1 MISATVSA
9 ADDLPL
15 TVPALLRRQAGERA
29 SHPLLFCDDQT
40 LTYAEADRRSAAL
53 ARGLLAVGAGKGTHV
68 GILHPNGAEFVV
80 SWLAAAR
87 IGAVSFPLST
97 FSTDTELRSLL
108 RGADI
113 EVLLSATSY
122 RSRDFVAALREA
134 AGGLV
139 LAEAPPLFDPAL
151 PALRRVAFDVPG
163 SADRGGTG
171 PGGGVPGTV
180 DPGVTDHVGAGPD
193 GPMPTGWSRTAL
205 IEAGSRVAGEILA
218 AAEEAVTPADR
229 MVVIYTSG
237 SSSEPKGVIHCHGPL
252 IRHMANLNEIR
263 RYASGEVLFA
273 PSPFFWIGGFA
284 FVLLATLVA
293 GATAVCSNE
302 REPARVLDLLER
314 TRPTMTNGFAAAV
327 APLAKDPTF
336 PGRDLSSMRRGNLY
350 PIMPPDAR
358 PADPELRHNML
369 GMTEAGSTVLLSDDE
384 SDQPESR
391 RGSFGKPAPG
401 FEARVVDPDTG
412 KDCPPGELGEL
423 WLRGPFLMEG
433 YYGRERGETFEP
445 DGWYRTG
452 DLFTTDSGGFH
463 YFNGRRGEMIKTAGA
478 NVSPREVE
486 AAVLELTG
494 LTAHV
499 VGVDD
504 EARGQVVAAMI
515 RVPAGQD
522 GPDADELRERLRTR
536 LSAYKVPRRIVLAA
550 DADVPMTSSGKVD
563 LRALKARLRDA

>member
-1 MISATVSA
+1 MISATVHA
-9 ADDLPL
+9 DDDLPL
-15 TVPALLRRQAGERA
+15 TVPALLRRQAAARA
-29 SHPLLFCDDQT
+29 DHALLACDDET
-40 LTYAEADRRSAAL
+40 LTYAEADRRSATL
-53 ARGLLAVGAGKGTHV
+53 AKGLLAAGAGKGTHV
-68 GILHPNGAEFVV
+68 GILHPNGADFVV

-97 FSTDTELRSLL
+97 FSTDAELRSLL

-113 EVLLSATSY
+113 EILLATTGY

-134 AGGLV
+134 VPALD
-139 LAEAPPLFDPAL
+139 LASPPPLLDPVV
-151 PALRRVAFDVPG
+151 PALRRVAFDGPVPAG
-163 SADRGGTG
+163 APVPPAWSAR
-171 PGGGVPGTV
+171 
-180 DPGVTDHVGAGPD
+180 
-193 GPMPTGWSRTAL
+193 AL
-205 IEAGSRVAGEILA
+205 IEAGSGVPDEVLA
-218 AAEEAVTPADR
+218 AAGEAITAADR
-229 MVVIYTSG
+229 MVVIHTSG

-263 RYASGEVLFA
+263 RYGSEEVLFA

-284 FVLLATLVA
+284 FVLLATLVS
-293 GATAVCSNE
+293 GATIVCSNE
-302 REPARVLDLLER
+302 RDPARVLDLLER

-327 APLAKDPTF
+327 AHLAKDPTF
-336 PGRDLSSMRRGNLY
+336 AGRDLSSMRRGNLY
-350 PIMPPDAR
+350 PIMPADVR

-369 GMTEAGSTVLLSDDE
+369 GMTEAGSTVLLSGDD
-384 SDQPESR
+384 SDQPDSR

-412 KDCPPGELGEL
+412 KDCPPGEAGEL

-433 YYGRERGETFEP
+433 YYGRERGETFGP

-452 DLFTTDSGGFH
+452 DQFTTDEDGFY
-463 YFNGRRGEMIKTAGA
+463 YFRGRRGEMIKTAGA

-486 AAVLELTG
+486 AAILEVTG

-499 VGVDD
+499 VGLDD

-522 GPDADELRERLRTR
+522 GPDPGELRERLRAR
-536 LSAYKVPRRIVLAA
+536 LSAYKVPRTIVLAA
-550 DADVPMTSSGKVD
+550 DAEVPMMSSGKVD
-563 LRALKARLRDA
+563 LRALKAALKTGHADG

>member
-1 MISATVSA
+1 MISATVHA
-9 ADDLPL
+9 GDDLPL
-15 TVPALLRRQAGERA
+15 TVPALLRRQAARRA
-29 SHPLLFCDDQT
+29 GHPLLICDDET
-40 LTYAEADRRSAAL
+40 LTYAEADRQSAAL
-53 ARGLLAVGAGKGTHV
+53 ARGLLAAGAGKGTHV
-68 GILHPNGAEFVV
+68 GILYPNGAEFVV

-97 FSTDTELRSLL
+97 FSTDAELRTLAT
-108 RGADI
+108 GADI

-122 RSRDFVAALREA
+122 RSRDFIAALREA
-134 AGGLV
+134 GGLD
-139 LAEAPPLFDPAL
+139 LAASQPLFSPAL
-151 PALRRVAFDVPG
+151 PALRRVAFGGPAAADGAVP
-163 SADRGGTG
+163 A
-171 PGGGVPGTV
+171 
-180 DPGVTDHVGAGPD
+180 
-193 GPMPTGWSRTAL
+193 GWSRPAL
-205 IEAGSRVAGEILA
+205 TEAGSRVDGEVLV
-218 AAEEAVTPADR
+218 AAEDAVTAADR
-229 MVVIYTSG
+229 MVVIHTSG

-263 RYASGEVLFA
+263 RYGSDEVLFA

-293 GATAVCSNE
+293 GATVVCSNE
-302 REPARVLDLLER
+302 REPARVLDVLER

-327 APLAKDPTF
+327 AALAKDPSF

-350 PIMPPDAR
+350 PIMPADVR

-369 GMTEAGSTVLLSDDE
+369 GMTEAGSTVLLSDDD
-384 SDQPESR
+384 SDQPQSR

-401 FEARVVDPDTG
+401 FEARVVDPDAG
-412 KDCPPGELGEL
+412 KDCPPGEVGEL

-433 YYGRERGETFEP
+433 YYGRERGETFDP

-452 DLFTTDSGGFH
+452 DLFTTDDDGFH
-463 YFNGRRGEMIKTAGA
+463 YFKGRRGEMIKTAGA

-486 AAVLELTG
+486 AAIFELTG

-515 RVPAGQD
+515 RVPAGQPR
-522 GPDADELRERLRTR
+522 PDAGVLREQLRAR
-536 LSAYKVPRRIVLAA
+536 LSAYKVPRRITLAS
-550 DADVPMTSSGKVD
+550 DAEVPMMSSGKVD
-563 LRALKARLRDA
+563 LRALKAVLKSEALMSEVP

>member
-1 MISATVSA
+1 MISATVNA
-9 ADDLPL
+9 DDDLPL

-29 SHPLLFCDDQT
+29 SHPLLHCDDET
-40 LTYAEADRRSAAL
+40 LTYAEADCRSAAL
-53 ARGLLAVGAGKGTHV
+53 ARGLLAVGAGRGTHV

-113 EVLLSATSY
+113 EVLLSATSH
-122 RSRDFVAALREA
+122 RSRDFVVALREA
-134 AGGLV
+134 AGGPD
-139 LAEAPPLFDPAL
+139 LAAVPPFFDPAL
-151 PALRRVAFDVPG
+151 PALRRVAFD
-163 SADRGGTG
+163 G
-171 PGGGVPGTV
+171 PGGTTP
-180 DPGVTDHVGAGPD
+180 A
-193 GPMPTGWSRTAL
+193 GWSRTAL
-205 IEAGSRVAGEILA
+205 IEAGSRAADEILA
-218 AAEEAVTPADR
+218 AAEKAVTPADR
-229 MVVIYTSG
+229 MVVIHTSG

-284 FVLLATLVA
+284 FALLATLAA
-293 GATAVCSNE
+293 GATVVCSNE
-302 REPARVLDLLER
+302 RESARVLDLLER

-327 APLAKDPTF
+327 VPLAKDPTF
-336 PGRDLSSMRRGNLY
+336 HTRDLSSMRRGNLY
-350 PIMPPDAR
+350 PIMPPDTR

-369 GMTEAGSTVLLSDDE
+369 GMTETGSTVLLSDDE

-412 KDCPPGELGEL
+412 EDCPPGALGEL

-433 YYGRERGETFEP
+433 YYGRECGETFEP
-445 DGWYRTG
+445 DGWFRTG

-463 YFNGRRGEMIKTAGA
+463 YFKGRRSEMIKTAGA

-504 EARGQVVAAMI
+504 EVRGEVVAAMI
-515 RVPAGQD
+515 RVPAGQA
-522 GPDADELRERLRTR
+522 GPDADELRQLLRTR

-550 DADVPMTSSGKVD
+550 EAEVPLMSSGKID

>member
-1 MISATVSA
+1 MICATVN
-9 ADDLPL
+9 ADARPAGAGLPL
-15 TVPALLRRQAGERA
+15 TVPALLRRQAGEQA
-29 SHPLLFCDDQT
+29 SRPLLLCDDET
-40 LTYAEADRRSAAL
+40 LSYAEADRRSAAL

-97 FSTDTELRSLL
+97 FSTPAELRSLL
-108 RGADI
+108 RGTDI
-113 EVLLSATSY
+113 EVLLSAASY

-134 AGGLV
+134 AGGLD
-139 LAEAPPLFDPAL
+139 LAQAPPLFDPAL
-151 PALRRVAFDVPG
+151 PALRRVAFDAPG
-163 SADRGGTG
+163 SA
-171 PGGGVPGTV
+171 
-180 DPGVTDHVGAGPD
+180 
-193 GPMPTGWSRTAL
+193 GWSRTAL
-205 IEAGSRVAGEILA
+205 VEAGARVADGILA
-218 AAEEAVTPADR
+218 AAGEAVTSADR
-229 MVVIYTSG
+229 MVVIHTSG
-237 SSSEPKGVIHCHGPL
+237 SSAEPKGVIHCHGTL

-293 GATAVCSNE
+293 GATAICSNE

-336 PGRDLSSMRRGNLY
+336 PVRDLSSMRRGNLY
-350 PIMPPDAR
+350 PIMPPAVR
-358 PADPELRHNML
+358 PVDPGLRHSML

-401 FEARVVDPDTG
+401 FEARVVDPGTG
-412 KDCPPGELGEL
+412 EDCLPGELGEL

-452 DLFTTDSGGFH
+452 DLFTTDSGGFY
-463 YFNGRRGEMIKTAGA
+463 YFNGRQGEMIKTAGA

-486 AAVLELTG
+486 AAIIELTG

-504 EARGQVVAAMI
+504 ETRGQVVAAMI

-522 GPDADELRERLRTR
+522 RPDADELRERLRTR

-550 DADVPMTSSGKVD
+550 DADVPMMSSGKVD
-563 LRALKARLRDA
+563 LLALKARLRDG

>member
-1 MISATVSA
+1 MISATVNA
-9 ADDLPL
+9 DDDLPL
-15 TVPALLRRQAGERA
+15 TVPALLRRQAGDRA
-29 SHPLLFCDDQT
+29 GHPLLRCDDET
-40 LTYAEADRRSAAL
+40 LTYAEADRRSATL

-68 GILHPNGAEFVV
+68 GILHPNGAEFIV

-113 EVLLSATSY
+113 EVLLGATSH
-122 RSRDFVAALREA
+122 RSRDFAAALPEA
-134 AGGLV
+134 AGGLEP
-139 LAEAPPLFDPAL
+139 AAPPLFDPAL
-151 PALRRVAFDVPG
+151 PALRRIAFDVPG
-163 SADRGGTG
+163 SA
-171 PGGGVPGTV
+171 
-180 DPGVTDHVGAGPD
+180 
-193 GPMPTGWSRTAL
+193 GWSRKAL
-205 IEAGSRVAGEILA
+205 VEAGSRIAADILA
-218 AAEEAVTPADR
+218 AAEDAVRPADR
-229 MVVIYTSG
+229 MVVIHTSG

-252 IRHMANLNEIR
+252 IRHVANLNEIR
-263 RYASGEVLFA
+263 RYASGDVLFA

-293 GATAVCSNE
+293 GATAVCSTE

-314 TRPTMTNGFAAAV
+314 ARPTMTNGFAAAV
-327 APLAKDPTF
+327 APLARDPTF

-350 PIMPPDAR
+350 PIMPPDVR
-358 PADPELRHNML
+358 PADPGLRHNML

-384 SDQPESR
+384 SDQPETR

-401 FEARVVDPDTG
+401 FEARVADPGTG
-412 KDCPPGELGEL
+412 RDCLPGEPGEL

-433 YYGRERGETFEP
+433 YYGRERSETFEP

-452 DLFTTDSGGFH
+452 DLFTADPGGFH
-463 YFNGRRGEMIKTAGA
+463 YFKGRQGEMIKTAGA

-486 AAVLELTG
+486 AAIFELTG

-515 RVPAGQD
+515 RVPAGQER
-522 GPDADELRERLRTR
+522 PDADELRELLRTR

-550 DADVPMTSSGKVD
+550 DAEVPTMSSGKVD
-563 LRALKARLRDA
+563 LRALKAVLKRGLRDA

>member
-1 MISATVSA
+1 MISATVNA

-15 TVPALLRRQAGERA
+15 TVSALLRRQAGERT
-29 SHPLLFCDDQT
+29 SHPLLLCDDET
-40 LTYAEADRRSAAL
+40 LTYAEADRRSADL

-97 FSTDTELRSLL
+97 FSTGTELRSLL

-134 AGGLV
+134 AGGLD
-139 LAEAPPLFDPAL
+139 LAQAPPLFDPAL

-163 SADRGGTG
+163 SA
-171 PGGGVPGTV
+171 
-180 DPGVTDHVGAGPD
+180 
-193 GPMPTGWSRTAL
+193 GWSRTAL
-205 IEAGSRVAGEILA
+205 IEAGSRVADEILA

-229 MVVIYTSG
+229 MVVIHTSG
-237 SSSEPKGVIHCHGPL
+237 SSSEPTGVIHCHGPL

-263 RYASGEVLFA
+263 RYASDEVLFA

-327 APLAKDPTF
+327 APLAKDHSF

-358 PADPELRHNML
+358 PADPELRHTML
-369 GMTEAGSTVLLSDDE
+369 GMTEAGSTVLISDDE

-391 RGSFGKPAPG
+391 RGSFGQPAPG
-401 FEARVVDPDTG
+401 FEARVVAPDTG

-423 WLRGPFLMEG
+423 WLRGPFVMEG
-433 YYGRERGETFEP
+433 YYRRERGETFEP

-452 DLFTTDSGGFH
+452 DLFTTDEDGFH
-463 YFNGRRGEMIKTAGA
+463 YFKGRGGEMIKTAGA

-504 EARGQVVAAMI
+504 GARGQVVAAMI

-522 GPDADELRERLRTR
+522 GPDADQLRERLRTR
-536 LSAYKVPRRIVLAA
+536 LSAYKVPRRIVLGA
-550 DADVPMTSSGKVD
+550 DAEVPMMSSGKVD
-563 LRALKARLRDA
+563 LQALKARLRDA